1 MPTISMFYGIVIGM
15 FFNDHA
21 PPHFHAKYAEFKGT
35 IDIGKLEMIEGD
47 LPRRALL
54 LILDWAAIH
63 QSELL
68 EDWQLCQEKQ
78 IPKKI
83 EPLK

>member
-1 MPTISMFYGIVIGM
+1 MPTISMFYGIVISM

-35 IDIGKLEMIEGD
+35 VDIGKLEMIEGD
-47 LPRRALL
+47 LPRRALQ

-68 EDWQLCQEKQ
+68 EDWRLCQEKQ

>member
-1 MPTISMFYGIVIGM
+1 MPTISMFYGIVISM

-21 PPHFHAKYAEFKGT
+21 PPHFHAKYAEFKGI

-47 LPRRALL
+47 LPRRALQ

-68 EDWQLCQEKQ
+68 EDWRLCQEKQ